1 MDLKLFILMLLGSLV
16 VLIVACGGG
25 SKDATPVLPT
35 STPFPI
41 QSTPI
46 PPAPTTVIPSYNVSG
61 VVLDSSTSFLE
72 GGTLTL
78 EPSGRTINIDPLG
91 AFLLTN
97 VPDGDYTVTVTPQC
111 VAYGCFQNSVL
122 VVAGGD
128 VLDFNLAPLPAAV
141 LQSGPP
147 MAWYYS
153 MTSSR
158 FLVLDEIEFAATSL
172 VLVGQNDM
180 QAGETSRMVL
190 AGPSCLRCAELLE
203 VVTPVEWSVS
213 PPIDASIEPETGL
226 VTISDDAQVGSKFT
240 VTADV
245 GAFVIS
251 KTVTVYSADES
262 PMVGVWTEL
271 DTGNV
276 NRLLLTSDGEFAVTI
291 NPYGHYQDYWG
302 FYTFEVTAGDLA
314 IGDIELTADGANQ
327 VAPDGQG
334 TGTFSINAEGNLVLE
349 SICLGQWDPPT
360 QSLIKNCEHTFTK

>member
-1 MDLKLFILMLLGSLV
+1 M
-16 VLIVACGGG
+16 
-25 SKDATPVLPT
+25 
-35 STPFPI
+35 
-41 QSTPI
+41 
-46 PPAPTTVIPSYNVSG
+46 
-61 VVLDSSTSFLE
+61 
-72 GGTLTL
+72 
-78 EPSGRTINIDPLG
+78 
-91 AFLLTN
+91 
-97 VPDGDYTVTVTPQC
+97 
-111 VAYGCFQNSVL
+111 
-122 VVAGGD
+122 
-128 VLDFNLAPLPAAV
+128 
-141 LQSGPP
+141 
-147 MAWYYS
+147 
-153 MTSSR
+153 
-158 FLVLDEIEFAATSL
+158 
-172 VLVGQNDM
+172 
-180 QAGETSRMVL
+180 
-190 AGPSCLRCAELLE
+190 E

-240 VTADV
+240 VTADI

-334 TGTFSINAEGNLVLE
+334 TGTFSINAKGNLVLE